1 MKSFI
6 CLCLVVTL
14 SGCVTQSLATYEPVV
29 DPYSTDMNA
38 FQADLVQCRGIAS
51 AVKAQYEKQAS
62 EQAANN
68 LLIGVATG
76 ALVGAAVGAGS
87 ANQGNLIAYG
97 AATGASASAA
107 SSNEYAALVRFGPN
121 RIVDRCMTNRGYAL
135 LNDIGMGTN

>member
-1 MKSFI
+1 MKCFMT
-6 CLCLVVTL
+6 LCAVVTL
-14 SGCVTQSLATYEPVV
+14 SGCVTQSLATYQPVV

-51 AVKAQYEKQAS
+51 AVKTQYEKQAS
-62 EQAANN
+62 AQAASS
-68 LLIGVATG
+68 LLIGAATG

-87 ANQGNLIAYG
+87 ANQGDLIAYG

-107 SSNEYAALVRFGPN
+107 SSNEYAAQVRFGPN
-121 RIVDRCMTNRGYAL
+121 RIVDRCMANRGYAL

>member
-6 CLCLVVTL
+6 CLCLVVAL
-14 SGCVTQSLATYEPVV
+14 SGCITQSLATYEPVV

-76 ALVGAAVGAGS
+76 ALVGAAS
-87 ANQGNLIAYG
+87 PRILLIKP
-97 AATGASASAA
+97 
-107 SSNEYAALVRFGPN
+107 AALV
-121 RIVDRCMTNRGYAL
+121 L
-135 LNDIGMGTN
+135 LRLYFLDLRLL